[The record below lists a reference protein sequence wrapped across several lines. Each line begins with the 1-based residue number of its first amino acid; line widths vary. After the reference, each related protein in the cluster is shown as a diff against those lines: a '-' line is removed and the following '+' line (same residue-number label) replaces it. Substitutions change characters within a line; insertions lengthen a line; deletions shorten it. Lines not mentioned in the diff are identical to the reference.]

1 MVLFIFLASIVLAGL
16 LSFGATWLFSKPID
30 DFLERFIVDP
40 MICEAWSKYIRFAIV
55 AVGISTGARVGMFQ
69 DYVSSS
75 ESTRAAILARATEEM
90 WALELYRT
98 VTGTIVGLAWLML
111 AFCVM
116 IFIAKVSIKPA
127 STNAARAAAE
137 ADRRQESVFHSSS
150 NEN

>member
-1 MVLFIFLASIVLAGL
+1 VLLFIFLSSVVLAGAL
-16 LSFGATWLFSKPID
+16 AFGAAWLFSKPID

-40 MICEAWSKYIRFAIV
+40 MVCEAWGKYIRFAIV
-55 AVGISTGARVGMFQ
+55 AVGISTGARVQMFE

-75 ESTRAAILARATEEM
+75 ETTRAAILARATEEM

-116 IFIAKVSIKPA
+116 VLIAKVAVKSV
-127 STNAARAAAE
+127 SNNAARAATE
-137 ADRRQESVFHSSS
+137 ADRSQGSVFNSQQ
-150 NEN
+150 NQQ